1 MFSIYESI
9 IGCLEA
15 HGKSIED
22 IEWVGSNDFSIPLD
36 NFLKLATTTEEN
48 EWEDDVPCD
57 LVIVGNDFWIERQY
71 ESDDS
76 VHAWWEFRQ
85 LPQKPATEHKIKAL
99 NYNQFPLEERRIA
112 HQLLLQ
118 KYQKTHA
125 QEDDPYRPEFLLRE
139 MLYKK

>member
-9 IGCLEA
+9 IDCLEA

-22 IEWVGSNDFSIPLD
+22 IEWVG
-36 NFLKLATTTEEN
+36 
-48 EWEDDVPCD
+48 
-57 LVIVGNDFWIERQY
+57 
-71 ESDDS
+71 DDS

-85 LPQKPATEHKIKAL
+85 LPKKPATEHKIKAL

-118 KYQKTHA
+118 KYQKTNA